1 MFFTMLGMV
10 LLCIIGGYFI
20 AMGLGMFVAVSF
32 YGMSPTNWKH
42 WLTIII
48 PIILGIVII
57 TCTFIYSPLTLS
69 ME

>member
-1 MFFTMLGMV
+1 MFFTVLGMI

-20 AMGLGMFVAVSF
+20 MMGLGMFVAVSF
-32 YGMSPTNWKH
+32 YGMPPTNWKH

-48 PIILGIVII
+48 SIIIGIAIEV
-57 TCTFIYSPLTLS
+57 CTFIYSPLTLS